1 MGSALELILVVLD
14 WLSILI
20 PPINMKLPLWLSAP
34 QAMQLL
40 DVRPQTLYA
49 SVSRGR
55 IRARPDPADSRRSM
69 YHRDDVERLAGRS
82 HGRRSNRAVAGEVI
96 RWGDPVMPS
105 AISTVADGRLW
116 YRGQDACALASSA
129 SLEAVAGLLWQCAPP
144 KFAAAVPANQH
155 RTTPLRNAMWI
166 LAERAATDPPAHGR
180 PLAEVQSEAADVIGS
195 LADAMLGPG
204 PTVDMLLH
212 ERLAAAWQRPEAA
225 DLLRR
230 ALVLMAEHE
239 LNAST
244 FSARITASTG
254 ASMAACVLSGLA
266 TLAGPLHGGAVA
278 VVLALV
284 NDAMVRGAEAALDEW
299 LVQGRSSLMAGF
311 GHRLYPAG
319 DARCAALLAC
329 FPLPPAM
336 ADLRAAA
343 ERLFGE
349 PPNVDFAMAALSSTL
364 SLPQDALLTLFTL
377 SRSVGWVAHALEQQ
391 ASKVRIR
398 PRARYTGP
406 PVGSGAAPANRQS
419 DR

>member
-1 MGSALELILVVLD
+1 
-14 WLSILI
+14 
-20 PPINMKLPLWLSAP
+20 MKLPLWLSAS
-34 QAMQLL
+34 QALQVL

-55 IRARPDPADSRRSM
+55 IRARPDPADSRRSV
-69 YHRDDVERLAGRS
+69 YHRDDVERLAGHS

-96 RWGDPVMPS
+96 RWGEPVMPS
-105 AISTVADGRLW
+105 GISTMADGRLW
-116 YRGQDACALASSA
+116 YRGQDACALANSA
-129 SLEAVAGLLWQCAPP
+129 SLEAVAGLLWQCAPA
-144 KFAAAVPANQH
+144 KFAAAVPAGQH
-155 RTTPLRNAMWI
+155 STTPLRNAMWI
-166 LAERAATDPPAHGR
+166 LAERAATDPPARGR
-180 PLAEVQSEAADVIGS
+180 PLAALQLEAADVIGS

-204 PTVDMLLH
+204 PAVNMLLH
-212 ERLAAAWQRPEAA
+212 ERLAAAWQRPEAV

-230 ALVLMAEHE
+230 AMVLMAEHE

-244 FSARITASTG
+244 FAARITASTG

-284 NDAMVRGAEAALDEW
+284 NDAMVRGGDAALDEW
-299 LVQGRSSLMAGF
+299 LVVQGRSSLMAGF

-329 FPLPPAM
+329 FPLPPAL

-349 PPNVDFAMAALSSTL
+349 PPNIDFAMAALSSTL
-364 SLPQDALLTLFTL
+364 SLPQDALLTLYTL

-398 PRARYTGP
+398 PRAHYTGP
-406 PVGSGAAPANRQS
+406 PVGGGEAPANRQS